1 MRNTIIRTRP
11 VNSQISLAVRHACR
25 RAPLAALACICTAAS
40 AQEARGVLEEIIVTA
55 QKREQSI
62 QDVGISISALTGDQM
77 RAFGFQGSTDLARM
91 TPGVYLGGSIGGQT
105 AIFTIRGVTQNDFN
119 DWVEAPVAV
128 YIDDAYIAMAQG
140 QSFSTF
146 DVERVEVAKGPQG
159 TLFGRNATG
168 GLIHYLTRKPSR
180 EFDAYVELTGAEYG
194 QFRAEAAVGGPLGGR
209 LAGRLSALYNTYGE
223 IFDNR
228 YPEGLSGQP
237 PVAGQGEDEWN
248 DDTTAVRGQLS
259 FDASDDVNVLLSA
272 SYAKTDTSTG
282 PYQSTPTVAEFDGQG
297 RVINTI
303 NAAPGET
310 REAIGPGGVGIDIP
324 AIDGDFDGLRP
335 VPGGDLFGYIDSD
348 GEDFDVSKNI
358 AYTELNEFETTGAGL
373 KLSWDLGDAEF
384 TSLSDFKSFEKFVN
398 MDVDAAPYAQSMF
411 IAQAD
416 VDTFTQEFRL
426 NGATDRMSW
435 VAGFYY
441 LQIDNETNNGLSFE
455 ANSPFSSPII
465 FGVPVD
471 TVGHVKLDTDS
482 YSLFGQVDFALTDR
496 WTLVAGARAIREEKD
511 FRFEQA
517 AYLNEDD
524 RFIDTLF
531 LFPFPETSADTD
543 PSTSYAEDTS
553 DDLWAGKLQ
562 LEYRPGDG
570 LLLYGGVNRG
580 VKAGSFNAQLV
591 DGSPRLAP
599 ADMGYEPESLLAY
612 EVGFKSTLMDGRARL
627 NGAAYFYDYDDYQAF
642 VFVQSSGTVSNLQS
656 ESKGVELD
664 FTVTPV
670 DGLDIQLG
678 ASYFDATVEDL
689 ALSSATPGVEPLLK
703 DVEPSFAPPLQL
715 AALLRYAWPA
725 LGGELS
731 AQIDGSY
738 TDSFYHNLRNFDSE
752 KYDDYVLGN
761 LRFGYAPDG
770 GNWELAAFV
779 KNFTDERYRTIGFD
793 LATLCGCNEDAYGAP
808 RWAGLTVKIKFD

>member
-1 MRNTIIRTRP
+1 M
-11 VNSQISLAVRHACR
+11 
-25 RAPLAALACICTAAS
+25 
-40 AQEARGVLEEIIVTA
+40 LEEIVVTA

-62 QDVGISISALTGDQM
+62 QDVGISINALTGEQM

-146 DVERVEVAKGPQG
+146 DLERVEVAKGPQG

-168 GLIHYLTRKPSR
+168 GLIHYITRKPSR

-194 QFRAEAAVGGPLGGR
+194 QFRAEAAVGGPLGGS
-209 LAGRLSALYNTYGE
+209 LAGRLSALYNTYDE

-237 PVAGQGEDEWN
+237 PVAGQGQDEWN
-248 DDTTAVRGQLS
+248 DDTMAVRGQLS
-259 FDASDDVNVLLSA
+259 FDATDEVNVLLSA

-282 PYQSTPTVAEFDGQG
+282 PYQSTPTVAEFDAQG
-297 RVINTI
+297 RLINTI

-335 VPGGDLFGYIDSD
+335 VPGGDLFGYIDAD

-358 AYTELNEFETTGAGL
+358 AYSDLNEFETTGAGL
-373 KLSWDLGDAEF
+373 KLSWDLGPAEF

-416 VDTFTQEFRL
+416 VDTFTQELRL
-426 NGATDRMSW
+426 NGATDRVTW

-471 TVGHVKLDTDS
+471 TVGHIKLDTDS

-524 RFIDTLF
+524 RFIDAMF

-543 PSTSYAEDTS
+543 PSSAYAEDTS

-562 LEYRPGDG
+562 LEYRPSDG
-570 LLLYGGVNRG
+570 LLFYGGVNRG

-599 ADMGYEPESLLAY
+599 EDIGYEPESLLAY

-627 NGAAYFYDYDDYQAF
+627 NGAAYYYDYDDYQAF
-642 VFVQSSGTVSNLQS
+642 VFVQSSGTVSNLQA

-664 FTVTPV
+664 FAVTPV
-670 DGLDIQLG
+670 DGLDITLG

-689 ALSSATPGVEPLLK
+689 QLASATPGVEPLLK

-738 TDSFYHNLRNFDSE
+738 TDSFFHNLRNFDSE

-761 LRFGYAPDG
+761 LRFGYVPDG
-770 GNWELAAFV
+770 GNWELTAFV

-793 LATLCGCNEDAYGAP
+793 LATLCGCNEDAYGPP
-808 RWAGLTVKIKFD
+808 RWAGLTLKIKFD

>member
-1 MRNTIIRTRP
+1 MRNAISHNRPDTRIP
-11 VNSQISLAVRHACR
+11 SNLREPGRSRV
-25 RAPLAALACICTAAS
+25 PLAALVLLCGAAS
-40 AQEARGVLEEIIVTA
+40 AQESRNVLEEIVVTA

-62 QDVGISISALTGDQM
+62 QDVGISMSALTGDQM
-77 RAFGFQGSTDLARM
+77 RAFGFQSSIDLARM

-105 AIFTIRGVTQNDFN
+105 SIFTIRGITQNDFS

-168 GLIHYLTRKPSR
+168 GLIHYITRKPTR
-180 EFDAYVELTGAEYG
+180 EFEAYTELTAAEYG
-194 QFRAEAAVGGPLGGR
+194 QLRGEAAVGGPLGDR
-209 LAGRLSALYNTYGE
+209 VAGRLSVLYNTYDE
-223 IFDNR
+223 ILDNK
-228 YPEGLSGQP
+228 YPEGLIGQP
-237 PVAGQGEDEWN
+237 PVAGQGQDEWN
-248 DDTTAVRGQLS
+248 DQTAAARGQLS
-259 FDASDDVNVLLSA
+259 FDATEDFNVLLSVN
-272 SYAKTDTSTG
+272 YAKTETSTG
-282 PYQSTPTVAEFDGQG
+282 PYQSSPTVPVFDEQG
-297 RVINTI
+297 RLINTI

-310 REAIGPGGVGIDIP
+310 REAIGPGGVGMDIP
-324 AIDGDFDGLRP
+324 AVDGDFDGLRP

-358 AYTELNEFETTGAGL
+358 AYSDLNEFETSGVGL
-373 KLSWDLGDAEF
+373 KFSWDLGSFAF
-384 TSLSDFKSFEKFVN
+384 TSLSDYKQFEKFVN

-411 IAQAD
+411 ISQAD

-426 NGATDRMSW
+426 NGSTSQMSW

-441 LQIDNETNNGLSFE
+441 LQIDNKTNNGLSFE
-455 ANSPFSSPII
+455 ANSPFSSPLI

-471 TVGHVKLDTDS
+471 TIGHINLDTDS
-482 YSLFGQVDFALTDR
+482 YSLFGQVDYAFTDR

-511 FRFEQA
+511 YTFSQF

-524 RFIDTLF
+524 RYLDTAQQ
-531 LFPFPETSADTD
+531 LFPLAVPFAD
-543 PSTSYAEDTS
+543 STS

-562 LEYRPGDG
+562 LEFRPQDG
-570 LLLYGGVNRG
+570 LLFYGGVNRG
-580 VKAGSFNAQLV
+580 VKAGSFNAQLA
-591 DGSPRLAP
+591 DGSPRLDP
-599 ADMGYEPESLLAY
+599 SEVPYDPEVLLSY

-627 NGAAYFYDYDDYQAF
+627 NGAAYYYDYDDYQAF
-642 VFVQSSGTVSNLQS
+642 VFVQSSGTVTNLKA
-656 ESKGVELD
+656 ETKGVELD
-664 FTVTPV
+664 FAVSPTQ
-670 DGLDIQLG
+670 GLDFTLA

-689 ALSSATPGVEPLLK
+689 ALSSGNPAVDPLLK
-703 DVEPSFAPPLQL
+703 DVEPSFAPPLQI

-731 AQIDGSY
+731 AQVDGSY
-738 TDSFYHNLRNFDSE
+738 TDSFFHNLRNFDSE
-752 KYDDYVLGN
+752 KYDDYTLAN
-761 LRFGYAPDG
+761 LRFGYAPEG

-779 KNFTDERYRTIGFD
+779 KNVTDERYRTIGFD

-808 RWAGLTVKIKFD
+808 RWAGLTFKIKFD

>member
-1 MRNTIIRTRP
+1 MRSAIIRTRP
-11 VNSQISLAVRHACR
+11 DTRKHTNPLNPGRSRI
-25 RAPLAALACICTAAS
+25 PLAALVFLCGAAS
-40 AQEARGVLEEIIVTA
+40 AQESRNVLEEIVVTA

-105 AIFTIRGVTQNDFN
+105 SIFTIRGITQNDFS

-168 GLIHYLTRKPSR
+168 GLIHYITRKPTR
-180 EFDAYVELTGAEYG
+180 EFDAYTELTAAEYG
-194 QFRAEAAVGGPLGGR
+194 QLRAEAALSGPLGDR
-209 LAGRLSALYNTYGE
+209 LAGRLSVLYNTYDE
-223 IFDNR
+223 IFDNK
-228 YPEGLSGQP
+228 YPEQLNGP
-237 PVAGQGEDEWN
+237 PVAGQGQDEWN
-248 DDTTAVRGQLS
+248 DETMAGRVQLS
-259 FDASDDVNVLLSA
+259 FDATEDVNLLLSA
-272 SYAKTDTSTG
+272 NYAKTDTSTG
-282 PYQSTPTVAEFDGQG
+282 PYQSTPTVPVFDEQG
-297 RVINTI
+297 RLINTI
-303 NAAPGET
+303 NAGPNET
-310 REAIGPGGVGIDIP
+310 REAIGPGGVARPGGIP
-324 AIDGDFDGLRP
+324 AVDGDFDDFRP

-358 AYTELNEFETTGAGL
+358 AYSDLNEFETSGVGL
-373 KLSWDLGDAEF
+373 KFSWDVGSFLF
-384 TSLSDFKSFEKFVN
+384 TSLSDYKHFEKFVN

-411 IAQAD
+411 LSQSE
-416 VDTFTQEFRL
+416 VDTFTQELRL

-441 LQIDNETNNGLSFE
+441 LQIDNKTNNGLSFE
-455 ANSPFSSPII
+455 ETSPFSGPLI

-471 TVGHVKLDTDS
+471 TIGHIDLDTDS

-496 WTLVAGARAIREEKD
+496 WTLVAGARGIKEEKAYS
-511 FRFEQA
+511 FSQF

-524 RFIDTLF
+524 RYLDTAQQ
-531 LFPFPETSADTD
+531 LFPLAVPFA
-543 PSTSYAEDTS
+543 ADTS

-562 LEYRPGDG
+562 LEFRPQDG
-570 LLLYGGVNRG
+570 LLFYGGVNRG
-580 VKAGSFNAQLV
+580 VKAGSFNAQLA

-599 ADMGYEPESLLAY
+599 SEVPYEPEVLLSY

-642 VFVQSSGTVSNLQS
+642 VFVQSSGTVTNLQA
-656 ESKGVELD
+656 ETKGVELEFAVSPTQGLD
-664 FTVTPV
+664 FT
-670 DGLDIQLG
+670 LG
-678 ASYFDATVEDL
+678 ASYFEATVEDL
-689 ALSSATPGVEPLLK
+689 KLSSDNPAVEPLLK
-703 DVEPSFAPPLQL
+703 DVEPSFAPPLQI

-731 AQIDGSY
+731 AQVDGSY
-738 TDSFYHNLRNFDSE
+738 TDSFFHNLRNFDSE
-752 KYDDYVLGN
+752 KYDDYTLAN
-761 LRFGYAPDG
+761 LRFGYGPVG

-779 KNFTDERYRTIGFD
+779 KNVTDERYRTIGFD
-793 LATLCGCNEDAYGAP
+793 LATLCGCNEDAYGPP
-808 RWAGLTVKIKFD
+808 RWAGVTFKIKFD